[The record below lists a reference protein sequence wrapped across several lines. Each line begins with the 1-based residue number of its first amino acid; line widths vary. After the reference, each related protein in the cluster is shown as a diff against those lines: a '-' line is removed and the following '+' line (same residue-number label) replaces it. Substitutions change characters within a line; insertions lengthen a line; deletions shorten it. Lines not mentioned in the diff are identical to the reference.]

1 MGISTNQVR
10 FLALTTVQRNI
21 NISTV
26 TETDISAKVDQ
37 LAEAY
42 NSLLYNSNDLIN
54 PFAIGDAV
62 TIGDKVSSILPDD
75 AFIDENGMPMA
86 VVPEE
91 ATISSIDGDNV
102 YLQVGNNQ
110 VEVAIDDLTDA
121 TDKVMYTPE
130 EFLSLTGNSAL
141 ANINFD
147 SSTYLNYSVDTT
159 SETTIFA
166 QVPEGAYSM
175 ATSVAN
181 SKSDSINVAMLG
193 EEHSNINTVYNSTK
207 AVINDDD
214 KKMALAVMG

>member
-1 MGISTNQVR
+1 
-10 FLALTTVQRNI
+10 
-21 NISTV
+21 
-26 TETDISAKVDQ
+26 
-37 LAEAY
+37 
-42 NSLLYNSNDLIN
+42 
-54 PFAIGDAV
+54 
-62 TIGDKVSSILPDD
+62 
-75 AFIDENGMPMA
+75 MPMA
-86 VVPEE
+86 AVPEE

>member
-159 SETTIFA
+159 LETTIFA

>member
-1 MGISTNQVR
+1 MIDHGIVSCSSPDPLFV
-10 FLALTTVQRNI
+10 A
-21 NISTV
+21 
-26 TETDISAKVDQ
+26 
-37 LAEAY
+37 
-42 NSLLYNSNDLIN
+42 
-54 PFAIGDAV
+54 PDAV
-62 TIGDKVSSILPDD
+62 YVRSDIEEVLTEMD
-75 AFIDENGMPMA
+75 NGQI
-86 VVPEE
+86 VRTWKCHE
-91 ATISSIDGDNV
+91 
-102 YLQVGNNQ
+102 
-110 VEVAIDDLTDA
+110 
-121 TDKVMYTPE
+121 VMYTPE

-181 SKSDSINVAMLG
+181 SKADSINVAMLG

>member
-54 PFAIGDAV
+54 PFAIGDTV
-62 TIGDKVSSILPDD
+62 TIGDKVSSILPDE

-159 SETTIFA
+159 LETTIFA

>member
-21 NISTV
+21 NISNV

-54 PFAIGDAV
+54 PFAIGDTV

-166 QVPEGAYSM
+166 QVPEGVYSM

-181 SKSDSINVAMLG
+181 SKADSINVAMLG
-193 EEHSNINTVYNSTK
+193 EEHSNINTAYNSTK